1 MRVVFHLPRPISVNV
16 KRAIMD
22 LDLLVYLQSAQQE
35 PSNSRSH
42 VSVMNVSSVNRVLP
56 VETRTQALHQ
66 LLVNAK
72 KAGVEME
79 NFVYQ

>member
-1 MRVVFHLPRPISVNV
+1 MPAVFRLHQPISANV

-22 LDLLVYLQSAQQE
+22 LGLLVFLQSAQQE
-35 PSNSRSH
+35 PSNSRSL
-42 VSVMNVSSVNRVLP
+42 VSVMNVSTVNHDSL

-66 LLVNAK
+66 LRVNAK

-79 NFVYQ
+79 NSVYR